1 MADRIWEYIM
11 AKYGIE
17 KLSVNIA
24 DSILDFVNSAFA
36 NEVDNLDL
44 ADKAQESVDY
54 AVEQAIENLDFAKLL
69 NESLDTDSSFQ
80 DWIET
85 RFQNQIQPTLDSIQE
100 DLEQV
105 RVDALALIESLE
117 TRLMALESIQNV
129 RKGLTWTNTLAR
141 LWSDFRALFVTAKP

>member
-1 MADRIWEYIM
+1 M

-36 NEVDNLDL
+36 SEVDNLDL
-44 ADKAQESVDY
+44 SDTAQESVDN
-54 AVEQAIENLDFAKLL
+54 AVEQLDFAKLL
-69 NESLDTDSSFQ
+69 NDSIDTDSSFQ

-100 DLEQV
+100 DLDQV
-105 RVDALALIESLE
+105 RVDSRSLIESLE
-117 TRLMALESIQNV
+117 SRLKALESIQND
-129 RKGLTWTNTLAR
+129 RKALTWTNTLAK
-141 LWSDFRALFVTAKP
+141 LWNDFRAIFVTVNGGTK

>member
-1 MADRIWEYIM
+1 M

-54 AVEQAIENLDFAKLL
+54 AVEQAIENLDFSKLL

-80 DWIET
+80 DWIDTKYEK
-85 RFQNQIQPTLDSIQE
+85 QIEPTLDSIRE
-100 DLEQV
+100 DLDQI
-105 RVDALALIESLE
+105 RIDSRALIESLE
-117 TRLMALESIQNV
+117 TRLIAIESIQNG
-129 RKGLTWTNTLAR
+129 RKSLTWTNTLAR
-141 LWSDFRALFVTAKP
+141 LWAYFRAIFVTAKP

>member
-1 MADRIWEYIM
+1 M

-24 DSILDFVNSAFA
+24 DSILDFVNSAVS
-36 NEVDNLDL
+36 NELDNLDL

-54 AVEQAIENLDFAKLL
+54 VVEQLDFAKLL

-85 RFQNQIQPTLDSIQE
+85 RFQNQIQPALESIQE

-105 RVDALALIESLE
+105 RVDSISLIESLE
-117 TRLMALESIQNV
+117 SRLLALESIQNG
-129 RKGLTWTNTLAR
+129 RKGLTWKNTLVR
-141 LWSDFRALFVTAKP
+141 LWNDFRAIFVTVKP

>member
-1 MADRIWEYIM
+1 M

-54 AVEQAIENLDFAKLL
+54 AVEQLDFEKLL
-69 NESLDTDSSFQ
+69 NDSLDTDSSFQ

-85 RFQNQIQPTLDSIQE
+85 RFENQIKPTLDSIQE

-105 RVDALALIESLE
+105 RVDSMALIESLE
-117 TRLMALESIQNV
+117 NRLQALESIQNG
-129 RKGLTWTNTLAR
+129 RRALTWKNTLAR
-141 LWSDFRALFVTAKP
+141 LWSDFRALFVTVNGGTK

>member
-1 MADRIWEYIM
+1 M

-17 KLSVNIA
+17 KLSSNIA

-36 NEVDNLDL
+36 SEVDNLDL

-80 DWIET
+80 DWIDTKYEK
-85 RFQNQIQPTLDSIQE
+85 QIEPALDSIRE
-100 DLEQV
+100 D
-105 RVDALALIESLE
+105 VDALRIDSRALIESLE
-117 TRLMALESIQNV
+117 TRLLALESVQNG

-141 LWSDFRALFVTAKP
+141 LWSDFRALFVTVKP

>member
-1 MADRIWEYIM
+1 MS
-11 AKYGIE
+11 KYGIE

-54 AVEQAIENLDFAKLL
+54 AVEQAIENLDFSKLL

-85 RFQNQIQPTLDSIQE
+85 RFENQIKPTLDSIQE

-105 RVDALALIESLE
+105 RVNSLSLIESLE
-117 TRLMALESIQNV
+117 SRLMALESTQNV
-129 RKGLTWTNTLAR
+129 RKSLTWTNTLAR
-141 LWSDFRALFVTAKP
+141 LWADFRALFVTVKP

>member
-1 MADRIWEYIM
+1 M

-36 NEVDNLDL
+36 SEVDNLDL

-54 AVEQAIENLDFAKLL
+54 AVEQLDFTKLL
-69 NESLDTDSSFQ
+69 NDSLDTDSSFH
-80 DWIET
+80 DWLNT
-85 RFQNQIQPTLDSIQE
+85 RFENQIQPTLDSIQE

-105 RVDALALIESLE
+105 RVDSRSLIESLE
-117 TRLMALESIQNV
+117 SRLLALESIQNQ
-129 RKGLTWTNTLAR
+129 RKSLTWKNTLVR
-141 LWSDFRALFVTAKP
+141 LWGDFRAIFATVKP